1 MGDPPV
7 ESMWR
12 ARLRWRLRGATMW
25 PAFALLTAAE
35 AVLLHLRPI
44 AGDGI
49 GVIPAFLLCG
59 FLNLAVVAFGAPVAG
74 WLVRRHRPSLP
85 RDVAVD
91 RAGTALLVGLAL
103 ALAALG
109 TLHHDSIVEQ
119 DEDFAAQAATV
130 GAYVR
135 AHASPVHRAN
145 LGRADTWKQGPDL
158 FRTCVP
164 GADPRRALCLIV
176 DTSRRPPSL
185 VVDPDQQPNSRVA
198 GPDNPG
204 RRRG

>member
-1 MGDPPV
+1 
-7 ESMWR
+7 
-12 ARLRWRLRGATMW
+12 MW
-25 PAFALLTAAE
+25 PAFTALTVAE

-49 GVIPAFLLCG
+49 GVVPAFLLCG
-59 FLNLAVVAFGAPVAG
+59 FLNLAVVALAAPVVG
-74 WLVRRHRPSLP
+74 WAVRRRRPWLP
-85 RDVAVD
+85 REVAAD
-91 RAGTALLVGLAL
+91 RAGTGLLLGLGL
-103 ALAALG
+103 TLVVLG
-109 TLHHDSIVEQ
+109 TIHHGEIV
-119 DEDFAAQAATV
+119 DRDRAFAAQADAV

-135 AHASPVHRAN
+135 AHAAPAYRAN
-145 LGRADTWKQGPDL
+145 LDRADTWKQGPDL

-164 GADPRRALCLIV
+164 GPDPRKALCLIV
-176 DTSRRPPSL
+176 DTSRRPAAV